1 MKEYRRNRYT
11 FGLGTIGRDMVF
23 ALMNMY
29 LIFYLTDVLNLET
42 STLWWATGILV
53 ALRIFDAVTDPV
65 MGFLVD
71 NTKTRFGK
79 FKPWIAIG
87 AVASA
92 AMTIALFTDFGLSGA
107 AFVVVFAVTF
117 FLWGV
122 AYSVNDIAF
131 WSLLPNLSLDL
142 KEREK
147 IGAIARICALV
158 GLFAVVALIVPVTD
172 MLADVTGSVSGGFT
186 TFVVIVVG
194 IMLAGQLI
202 TLFGVKEPPIVQA
215 ESKRTPFREMTKI
228 IFKNDQLLWIVI
240 AMGLFMV
247 GYTTTVTFGIY
258 FFEYVYGDI
267 DMYPIFAVILGI
279 SQITSLV
286 LFPLVSKRLKRGR
299 IYLVA
304 TVLVVAGYMVFF
316 FAPVDTMLFIGI
328 GGVLIFIGQ
337 AGIQLIMLLFLADT
351 VDYGHLKMGKR
362 NDSITFSLQPFI
374 YKLAGALAN
383 GIVGAVVILSG
394 MQYIRPGDPMTPGG
408 LLLFRIAMFILPL
421 FCILVGY
428 LIYRAKY
435 RIDEAAHGE
444 IIEKLRE
451 RGEIS

>member
-1 MKEYRRNRYT
+1 MNEHKRNRYT

-42 STLWWATGILV
+42 STLWWATGIVV
-53 ALRIFDAVTDPV
+53 AIRIFDAVTDPI
-65 MGFLVD
+65 MGLIVD

-87 AVASA
+87 TVASA
-92 AMTIALFTDFGLSGA
+92 VLTIVLFTDFGVTGGVFLTM
-107 AFVVVFAVTF
+107 FAVIF
-117 FLWGV
+117 FLWGI
-122 AYSVNDIAF
+122 AYSVNDIAY
-131 WSLLPNLSLDL
+131 WSMLPNLSLNPR
-142 KEREK
+142 EREK

-158 GLFAVVALIVPVTD
+158 GLFAVVVLIVPITG
-172 MLADVTGSVSGGFT
+172 MLADVTGGVSTGFS

-202 TLFGVKEPPIVQA
+202 TLLGVKEPQIVRA
-215 ESKRTPFREMTKI
+215 EANRTPFREMTKI

-240 AMGLFMV
+240 GMGLFMV

-267 DMYPIFAVILGI
+267 GMYSIFAVILGI
-279 SQITSLV
+279 SQIASLL
-286 LFPLVSKRLKRGR
+286 LFPVAAKRLKRGH
-299 IYLVA
+299 IYLAA
-304 TVLVVAGYMVFF
+304 TVLVVAGYIIFF
-316 FAPVDTMLFIGI
+316 FAPVNTMIFIGI
-328 GGVLIFIGQ
+328 AGVLIFVGQ

-351 VDYGHLKMGKR
+351 VDYGHLKFGKR

-374 YKLAGALAN
+374 YKLAGALAS
-383 GIVGAVVILSG
+383 GIVGATIIISG
-394 MQYIRPGDPMTPGG
+394 IQYIQPGEAMTATG
-408 LLLFRIAMFILPL
+408 LLIFRVSMFILPL
-421 FCILVGY
+421 LCILVGY

-435 RIDEAAHGE
+435 RIDETAYSE
-444 IIEKLRE
+444 IIAKLRE
-451 RGEIS
+451 KGEIE